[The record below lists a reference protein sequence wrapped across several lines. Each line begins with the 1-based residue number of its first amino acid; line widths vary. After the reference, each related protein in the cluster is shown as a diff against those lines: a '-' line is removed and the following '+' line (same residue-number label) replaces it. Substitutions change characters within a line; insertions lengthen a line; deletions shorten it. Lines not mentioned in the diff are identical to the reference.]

1 MKVEISVLRD
11 KIDEILIELN
21 QNGQIKRLLDS
32 DLLNEYIT
40 GFVLTKTLNRNLPLN
55 TRSVS
60 ELYHICR
67 LINTLQP
74 KIKVDEYFTD
84 YEMTQAI
91 NNKNNI
97 KIESSP
103 LIILKNVLYS
113 KNNNEETW
121 MTMVTYKEINDWM
134 KTGKLI
140 YNMETQRVGKMRKIG
155 HKMFIVP
162 HINDNSVEDI
172 KNAMLKNEFYSNMI
186 SFNVTPDYD
195 KQIEYNPIEKTLTI
209 DTTIFD
215 VAVTD
220 GYHRCSGIVKAFEVN
235 PELEGELYLKV
246 TNMSIEK
253 AQKFIRQESKS
264 NIQNQDALE
273 KYNPKNK
280 ITMFVKNIND
290 MGSEESNA
298 LYRKI
303 DMGVNTPN
311 TWIMFETFKEG
322 LDLSGFLREISYI
335 DDRTKLKNMEVF
347 IVNFFDNFYKIAD
360 DYKLNDKKRE
370 EITDPTFIKGLIITC
385 YKFYKTGKGIDVS
398 LILAMEVF
406 LKKFKTTTT
415 KYTYEK
421 TLKDK
426 EEKKYINKF
435 KRLLEV
441 EN

>member
-1 MKVEISVLRD
+1 MKVEPSILKDR
-11 KIDEILIELN
+11 IDEILIELN

-32 DLLNEYIT
+32 NLLDEYMN
-40 GFVLTKTLNRNLPLN
+40 GSLLTKTLNQNLPLN
-55 TRSVS
+55 NRSIS
-60 ELYHICR
+60 ELYHISR

-84 YEMTQAI
+84 DEITQAI

-97 KIESSP
+97 KIESNP
-103 LIILKNVLYS
+103 LIKLKDVLYS

-121 MTMVTYKEINDWM
+121 MTMVTYKEINEWM
-134 KTGKLI
+134 KTGKLG

-155 HKMFIVP
+155 HKMFVVP

-172 KNAMLKNEFYSNMI
+172 KDALVKNEFYSNMI
-186 SFNVTPDYD
+186 SFNITPDYN
-195 KQIEYNPIEKTLTI
+195 KKLEYNPVEKTLTI
-209 DTTIFD
+209 DTAIFD
-215 VAVTD
+215 VDVID
-220 GYHRCSGIVKAFEVN
+220 GYHRCSGIVKAFEVDSN
-235 PELEGELYLKV
+235 LEGELYLKV

-280 ITMFVKNIND
+280 ITRFVKNINE

-303 DMGVNTPN
+303 DMGVNTRN

-322 LDLSGFLREISYI
+322 LDLSGFLREINYT
-335 DDRTKLKNMEVF
+335 DDRTKLKNMEIF
-347 IVNFFDNFYKIAD
+347 IVTFFDNFYKIAN

-370 EITDPTFIKGLIITC
+370 ELTDPTFIKGLIVTC
-385 YKFYKTGKGIDVS
+385 YKFYKSGKGIDIN
-398 LILAMEVF
+398 LISAMEVF
-406 LKKFKTTTT
+406 IKKFKTTTT

-421 TLKDK
+421 TLKTK
-426 EEKKYINKF
+426 EETKYINKF